1 MGIFTHTGP
10 LFSDVYSCLAPA
22 GRMFQ
27 EVLKT
32 VPESIKH
39 TAGAFVM
46 QKLLQWLTP
55 QEVVTLGKVSVP
67 HVLDLAND
75 TKGLHFMLKLVDCL
89 VSCST
94 LKQLAA
100 AVAKL
105 EALHISEADTAKCA
119 EAVVCTAS
127 AG

>member
-1 MGIFTHTGP
+1 MLRT
-10 LFSDVYSCLAPA
+10 L
-22 GRMFQ
+22 
-27 EVLKT
+27 
-32 VPESIKH
+32 PESIKH

-67 HVLDLAND
+67 HIMDLAND

-89 VSCST
+89 VCCTS
-94 LKQLAA
+94 LKQLVA

-105 EALHISEADTAKCA
+105 DAPHVKISQADTAKCA
-119 EAVVCTAS
+119 KS
-127 AG
+127 F